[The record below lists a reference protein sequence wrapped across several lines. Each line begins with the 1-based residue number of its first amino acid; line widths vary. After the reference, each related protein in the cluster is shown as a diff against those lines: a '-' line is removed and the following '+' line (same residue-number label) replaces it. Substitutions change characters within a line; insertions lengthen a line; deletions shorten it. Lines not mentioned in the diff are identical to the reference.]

1 MRALDRRR
9 RKPLDTVATPMMP
22 QQIRD
27 SIERGQH
34 HEAQVIRLF
43 LYVSVVVQLTFGVLF
58 GVWDWLTF
66 LPLIIVAF
74 LTLPLYVVAL
84 FWVSRGYTVGAG
96 VMAVAVPIGPLV
108 AYTSA
113 FSVDASV
120 HVLLFIYA
128 IGLFVLVPQNQPQ
141 VRLYLALAIFAAF
154 IVCETVFIAD
164 RSWAQIEPDVIQT
177 FSAINRVN
185 TAAGII
191 FLGVLLHR
199 RIEFNRHILEGAAR
213 HGELLATT
221 DELTGLPNRRPIIAQ
236 LDDFEQ
242 HKVTD
247 YAIVLIDI
255 DHFKTINDEFGHHCG
270 DIMLQHVARFLRE
283 HFRESDMPARWG
295 GDEFLVLMPSVPRH
309 SLVSVLER
317 LRSSVASMSIACG
330 EHEHRVTV
338 SVGAAHG
345 IVGETADECI
355 AAADHALYRAKHEG
369 RNRVVAVGLG
379 ER

>member
-9 RKPLDTVATPMMP
+9 RKPLSAVATPMMP

-27 SIERGQH
+27 TIERGHRQ
-34 HEAQVIRLF
+34 EARTIQVF
-43 LYVSVVVQLTFGVLF
+43 LHVSIVVQVVFGVLF
-58 GVWDWLTF
+58 GVWDWLTY
-66 LPLIIVAF
+66 LPLILVAL
-74 LTLPLYVVAL
+74 LTLPLYAVAL
-84 FWVSRGYTVGAG
+84 YWVSRGYTVGAG

-128 IGLFVLVPQNQPQ
+128 IGLFVLVPYDQPQ

-154 IVCETVFIAD
+154 VVCETVFVQERA
-164 RSWAQIEPDVIQT
+164 WAVLEPEVMAT
-177 FSAINRVN
+177 FSAINRTN

-191 FLGVLLHR
+191 FLGVRLHR
-199 RIEFNRHILEGAAR
+199 RMEFNRHILEGAAR

-221 DELTGLPNRRPIIAQ
+221 DDLTGLPNRRPVIAQ
-236 LDDFEQ
+236 LEDFERRD
-242 HKVTD
+242 VPD

-255 DHFKTINDEFGHHCG
+255 DHFKTINDEYGHHCG
-270 DIMLQHVARFLRE
+270 DTMLQHVARFLRE
-283 HFRESDMPARWG
+283 HFRESDMPSRWG
-295 GDEFLVLMPSVPRH
+295 GDEFLVLMPSVPRRY
-309 SLVSVLER
+309 LVPVLER
-317 LRSSVASMSIACG
+317 LRSSVAAMGIECG
-330 EHEHRVTV
+330 DHEHHVTV

-345 IVGETADECI
+345 IAGETADECI

-369 RNRVVAVGLG
+369 RNRVVAVGVG
-379 ER
+379 DR